1 MATWEDRRLAA
12 EKSLI
17 PWIESAVPLA
27 GKTVLEY
34 GCGAGPVSVAFGA
47 RVGRHIGYD
56 IEAAAIADGQA
67 KLAERGAANVE
78 LRHAPV
84 ATIFP
89 SVEEHAGEV
98 DVFVFYAVLEHM
110 NVAERL
116 EVLEL
121 ARRVVRPDGAIVICE
136 TPNRLILWDWHS
148 SQAPFLAQLPDELAL
163 RYYDRAPRQEFI
175 DTIGAGLAKSWAE
188 GQEALTRFGR
198 GMSYHELELIF
209 GDLSRHVL
217 ASNWEPELLSHREI
231 HPEEIALARMMDQ
244 VRPDLAPAFS
254 RYWLDVVLSA
264 SPIPEP
270 PRMMRPWPM
279 DTLSSPG
286 AQWMGTEAVRLP
298 SADVPLVATLPVP
311 TDRVVVGVWPDV
323 AGPVTVSLASQDGGQ
338 AAMEQTIDCSGP
350 NWAHATFELE
360 RQAQSFT
367 VRLSPSGQVTFVGY
381 DATDLSRRSE
391 NVASPASRGRFTR
404 MTRAGGGIWRR
415 LRKSRRSRAG

>member
-12 EKSLI
+12 ADSLI

-34 GCGAGPVSVAFGA
+34 GCGAGPVSTAFGA

-56 IEAAAIADGQA
+56 IDAGAIADGQA
-67 KLAERGAANVE
+67 KLAESGIANVE
-78 LRHAPV
+78 LHHAPV
-84 ATIFP
+84 ASIFP
-89 SVEEHAGEV
+89 SVQEHAGEI
-98 DVFVFYAVLEHM
+98 DVFVLYAVLEHM

-148 SQAPFLAQLPDELAL
+148 SQAPFMAQLPDELAL

-175 DTIGAGLAKSWAE
+175 DTVGAGLAQSWE
-188 GQEALTRFGR
+188 DGQEALTRFGR
-198 GMSYHELELIF
+198 GMSYHELELVF
-209 GDLSRHVL
+209 GDLSSHVL
-217 ASNWEPELLSHREI
+217 ASNWEPELFSCREI
-231 HPEEIALARMMDQ
+231 HPEEIALARMMAQ
-244 VRPDLAPAFS
+244 VRPGLAPAFS

-264 SPIPEP
+264 SPIAGP

-286 AQWMGTEAVRLP
+286 AQWTGVEAVRLP

-311 TDRVVVGVWPDV
+311 ADRVAVGVWPDV
-323 AGPVTVSLASQDGGQ
+323 AGPVTISVASHGSE
-338 AAMEQTIDCSGP
+338 AALEQTVDCSGP
-350 NWAHATFELE
+350 NWAHATFEL
-360 RQAQSFT
+360 AQPMQNVA
-367 VRLSPSGQVTFVGY
+367 VRLSPSGQVTFLGY
-381 DATDLSRRSE
+381 DA
-391 NVASPASRGRFTR
+391 VGA
-404 MTRAGGGIWRR
+404 AGGQALSPGATSGHVSFRRRLAARWRSAVRR
-415 LRKSRRSRAG
+415 LRGRS

>member
-12 EKSLI
+12 TESLI
-17 PWIESAVPLA
+17 PWIESAVPLS

-34 GCGAGPVSVAFGA
+34 GCGAGPVSAALGA
-47 RVGRHIGYD
+47 RAGRHVGYD
-56 IEAAAIADGQA
+56 IDAAAVADGHV
-67 KLAERGAANVE
+67 KLAELGDAGAE

-84 ATIFP
+84 ASIFAA
-89 SVEEHAGEV
+89 VEEHAGEI

-116 EVLEL
+116 AVLEL

-136 TPNRLILWDWHS
+136 TPNRLIPWDWHS
-148 SQAPFLAQLPDELAL
+148 SQAPFMAQLPDELAL

-175 DTIGAGLAKSWAE
+175 ETIGAGLAQSWDE

-198 GMSYHELELIF
+198 GMSYHELELVF

-217 ASNWEPELLSHREI
+217 ASNWEPELFARREI
-231 HPEEIALARMMDQ
+231 HHEEITLARLMGQ

-264 SPIPEP
+264 SPIPAP
-270 PRMMRPWPM
+270 PRMLRPWPL

-286 AQWMGTEAVRLP
+286 AQWTGLEAVRLP

-323 AGPVTVSLASQDGGQ
+323 AGPVTIGCAARGGEASL
-338 AAMEQTIDCSGP
+338 EQTVDCGGP
-350 NWAHATFELE
+350 SWAHASFELE
-360 RQAQSFT
+360 RRTQD
-367 VRLSPSGQVTFVGY
+367 VEIRLSPPAQVTFLGY
-381 DATDLSRRSE
+381 DA
-391 NVASPASRGRFTR
+391 
-404 MTRAGGGIWRR
+404 
-415 LRKSRRSRAG
+415 

>member
-1 MATWEDRRLAA
+1 MPGDGSLPLHMATWEDRRLAA
-12 EKSLI
+12 VDSLI

-34 GCGAGPVSVAFGA
+34 GCGAGPVSAAFGG
-47 RVGRHIGYD
+47 RVARHIGYD
-56 IEAAAIADGQA
+56 IEPAAIADGRS
-67 KLAERGAANVE
+67 KLAELGVANIE
-78 LRHAPV
+78 LHHAPV
-84 ATIFP
+84 ASIFQ
-89 SVEEHAGEV
+89 SVEEHAGEI
-98 DVFVFYAVLEHM
+98 DVFVLYAVLEHM

-175 DTIGAGLAKSWAE
+175 DTIRAGLERSPE
-188 GQEALTRFGR
+188 DGQEALTRFGR
-198 GMSYHELELIF
+198 GMSYHELELVF

-217 ASNWEPELLSHREI
+217 ASNWEPGLFTAREI
-231 HPEEIALARMMDQ
+231 HPEEVALARMMGQ

-264 SPIPEP
+264 SPISEP
-270 PRMMRPWPM
+270 PRMLRPWPM

-286 AQWMGTEAVRLP
+286 AQWTGMEAVRLP

-311 TDRVVVGVWPDV
+311 ADRVVIGVWPDI
-323 AGPVTVSLASQDGGQ
+323 AGPVTISVASNGSE
-338 AAMEQTIDCSGP
+338 AALEQTVDCGGP
-350 NWAHATFELE
+350 NWAHAVFELDQPE
-360 RQAQSFT
+360 QEVA
-367 VRLSPSGQVTFVGY
+367 VRLSPSGQVTFFGY
-381 DATDLSRRSE
+381 DA
-391 NVASPASRGRFTR
+391 
-404 MTRAGGGIWRR
+404 
-415 LRKSRRSRAG
+415 